1 MIRRHPLVATVG
13 AVCVAVALAGC
24 SNATGGGDQRFVAG
38 DGRVTTWAV
47 GDRPAAPAVR
57 SGTIEGGSFDLNGN
71 RGKVVVL
78 NFWASWCGPCRVE
91 GPALQGLADD
101 LKAAGV
107 QFVGVDSR
115 DDPDAARAF
124 LADIG
129 SSYPNLDDS
138 DGDVVLA
145 FHSIVSQAI
154 PSTLVIDRQGR
165 IAARVNGPTT
175 QPRLRALLA
184 PLVASP

>member
-1 MIRRHPLVATVG
+1 MNVS
-13 AVCVAVALAGC
+13 VAVARAGC

-78 NFWASWCGPCRVE
+78 NFWASWCGPCRV
-91 GPALQGLADD
+91 
-101 LKAAGV
+101 
-107 QFVGVDSR
+107 
-115 DDPDAARAF
+115 DPDAARAF